1 MPLAG
6 LLSAG
11 LKASDTTCRAGRPS
25 IASASRRGVPIE
37 IVEVRRDGYSV
48 AAEMGQMRGWLNARR
63 IVPWLFQFDGAVLRL
78 AFNSGGEATAFA
90 DAFDGRVL
98 SETDARAALDV

>member
-1 MPLAG
+1 
-6 LLSAG
+6 
-11 LKASDTTCRAGRPS
+11 
-25 IASASRRGVPIE
+25 
-37 IVEVRRDGYSV
+37 
-48 AAEMGQMRGWLNARR
+48 MGQMRGWLKARR

-78 AFNSGGEATAFA
+78 AFNSGGKATAFA